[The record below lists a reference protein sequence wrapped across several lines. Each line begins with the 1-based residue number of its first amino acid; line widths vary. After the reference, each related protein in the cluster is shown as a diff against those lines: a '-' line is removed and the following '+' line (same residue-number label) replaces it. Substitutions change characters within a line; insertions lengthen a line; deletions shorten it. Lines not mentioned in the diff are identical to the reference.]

1 MKKLIVLII
10 IAVALL
16 FSGCNLITPGTDEPS
31 AKVVITSVSGYL
43 WQTKG
48 ARIELSPILGDGL
61 SKDRAEFTLSL
72 FVNPEGSGSVTG
84 GGSYDSGKKVE
95 IKAYPINTC
104 YVFVNWTSK
113 NITVHNANSST
124 NAYVNMLG
132 KPATVTANFK
142 KCCED
147 GEQGLTPYIGG
158 NGNWW
163 IGDDDT
169 GVPATGEAGNTPYI
183 QDGNWWIDGADTGIP
198 ATGDQGTPGIPGLPG
213 ATGPQGPAGQD
224 CTLPDSIYVYY
235 TITNTGNVNI
245 QEYTIYFNAE
255 TNNGVYT
262 DNAIGED
269 LTVGATVY
277 SYVKIDVFGNEVTFI
292 DYSFEL
298 K

>member
-1 MKKLIVLII
+1 MKKWTFLTVILIVL
-10 IAVALL
+10 AMVLV
-16 FSGCNLITPGTDEPS
+16 GCNITAPGEPS
-31 AKVVITSVSGYL
+31 AKVTITSVSGYW

-48 ARIELSPILGDGL
+48 AGIELFPNLEDGL
-61 SKDRAEFTLSL
+61 SKNGTWTLTVL
-72 FVNPEGSGSVTG
+72 VNPEGSGTATG
-84 GGSYDSGKKVE
+84 GGSYNSGDEVD

-104 YVFVNWTSK
+104 YIFVNWTSEDVR
-113 NITVHNANSST
+113 IHNPNSST
-124 NAYVNMLG
+124 NAYVWIPG
-132 KPATVTANFK
+132 KDVTVTANFE

-147 GEQGLTPYIGG
+147 GEDGLTPYIGG

-169 GVPATGEAGNTPYI
+169 GVPATGEDGNTPYI
-183 QDGNWWIDGADTGIP
+183 QDGYWWIDGETTGIP
-198 ATGDQGTPGIPGLPG
+198 ATGEQGEPGIPG

-235 TITNTGNVNI
+235 TITNTGSVNI
-245 QEYTIYFNAE
+245 QEYTIYFNVE

-262 DNAIGED
+262 GNAIGED